1 MHDQTS
7 SGARLIAPPP
17 RVFGPGG
24 AGRAVIVCEH
34 ASPHIPAALG
44 DLGLPA
50 DALASHIAWDPGAL
64 GVAEALAQMLDAPL
78 VASATSRLVYDCNRP
93 PEAASAVPERS
104 EVWDVPGNRDLPKAA
119 RHARVTAVYEP
130 FYIALADLIAA
141 MPGDPALITVH
152 SFTPVFN
159 GAPRDTEIGVLHDA
173 DARLADGLLAA
184 LAGGPHRV
192 ARNDPYG
199 PQDGVTHTLR
209 EHAHP
214 RKLPNVMIEIRNDL
228 IETPAAQR
236 AMAEVL
242 AAALCRAHP
251 ALAPKGRA
259 DA

>member
-7 SGARLIAPPP
+7 SGAPPP
-17 RVFGPGG
+17 QVINPGG
-24 AGRAVIVCEH
+24 TAGAVIVCEH
-34 ASPHIPAALG
+34 ASRHIPAALG
-44 DLGLPA
+44 DLGLPVA
-50 DALASHIAWDPGAL
+50 ALASHIAWDPGAL
-64 GVAEALAQMLDAPL
+64 GVAEALAWLLDAPL
-78 VASATSRLVYDCNRP
+78 VAAATSRLVYDCNRP

-104 EVWDVPGNRDLPKAA
+104 EIWDIPGNQGLSPPARAA
-119 RHARVTAVYEP
+119 RVAAVYEP

-141 MPGDPALITVH
+141 LPGGPALITIH
-152 SFTPVFN
+152 SFTPVFH
-159 GAPRDTEIGVLHDA
+159 GARRDTEIGVLHDA
-173 DARLADGLLAA
+173 DARLADAVLDA

-199 PQDGVTHTLR
+199 PEDGVTHTLR

-242 AAALCRAHP
+242 AAALIAAHP
-251 ALAPKGRA
+251 ALAPRGRI